1 MKAHMEM
8 EEHETFKLL
17 DESSNGEVS
26 RAGLF
31 EVHEPDERALLEAQ
45 SCLPIKGSADNEEQ
59 WDRFKDRWMLWR
71 KGHEAHF
78 VTEEK
83 LMMPL
88 TQKTGATP
96 TERSLVVHYRL
107 VNPAMRRDPEEF
119 KFHISFCVEYLS
131 TYGSSNQNAFVA
143 TSVYVRGLKA
153 ACSAAQWG
161 DFMPLLKRACVLDVW
176 NEMDAKCK
184 IESMNEGLIDLTMVP
199 PALAH
204 AETEGLESTD
214 LNRSDP
220 QSRSHSAPQSNKMLP
235 VGVVGVPAVPT
246 PTNSEREA
254 IANVP
259 EIITTPV
266 MIAAVLDRKEPT
278 PIQSEKMSNKSGGVS
293 SKYLAAISTPT
304 KSEKSEIS
312 SSKMNAEM
320 VGLIGP
326 TAEVH
331 SAAQS
336 SKVGLAALGGAAAV
350 VATTEQQQQQEKQPE
365 VMPMAM
371 SAPQSTKIAA
381 VDESRPI
388 SEPAV
393 APPSLAPPALVAP
406 VSGKP
411 GATPMNQSAAPSK
424 KFEEVDLSSPKSRN
438 QVHHDSHSTAESS
451 KPDSQ
456 RDPANDLP
464 KAASNK
470 PKGQAQAN
478 PEGEHVDNTA
488 CAACQ
493 CNCTIM

>member
-8 EEHETFKLL
+8 EENETFKLL

-31 EVHEPDERALLEAQ
+31 EVHEPDERALEEAQ
-45 SCLPIKGSADNEEQ
+45 SCLPVQGQTNNEEQ

-131 TYGSSNQNAFVA
+131 TYGSSNQSAFVA

-161 DFMPLLKRACVLDVW
+161 DFMPLLKRACIPDIW
-176 NEMDAKCK
+176 NEMDEKCK
-184 IESMNEGLIDLTMVP
+184 IESMNEGLIDLTIIP

-204 AETEGLESTD
+204 SETEGMEATD

-220 QSRSHSAPQSNKMLP
+220 QSRSHSNAQSAPQSNKMVSSTGISP
-235 VGVVGVPAVPT
+235 VPT
-246 PTNSEREA
+246 AIESEREA

-259 EIITTPV
+259 EAITTTALV
-266 MIAAVLDRKEPT
+266 AAVMDRKEPT
-278 PIQSEKMSNKSGGVS
+278 PVQSDKVAANSNKSEKPAGGVS
-293 SKYLAAISTPT
+293 SRYLAAISTPT
-304 KSEKSEIS
+304 KSEKSEVS
-312 SSKMNAEM
+312 SSVGIGASSKKKEAAEM
-320 VGLIGP
+320 MPV
-326 TAEVH
+326 
-331 SAAQS
+331 
-336 SKVGLAALGGAAAV
+336 GAAAV
-350 VATTEQQQQQEKQPE
+350 GAAAVAAEQQQQPE
-365 VMPMAM
+365 AM
-371 SAPQSTKIAA
+371 FMSTPQSSKA
-381 VDESRPI
+381 VDDSRPI
-388 SEPAV
+388 SEQAV

-424 KFEEVDLSSPKSRN
+424 KFEEVDLSSPKSQRR
-438 QVHHDSHSTAESS
+438 VHDSRSTAESS

-464 KAASNK
+464 KSASNK
-470 PKGQAQAN
+470 PKAQAQPN
-478 PEGEHVDNTA
+478 PEGERVDNTA
-488 CAACQ
+488 CTACQ